1 MFVVVVGEKDVFVG
15 SESFNDIVVVMRLI
29 KVKFGFLLDDAVVV
43 VVVVTHDVI
52 CVVVVVRN
60 VIEEGTRFSFDVVFD
75 NERLTVLSAV
85 AIAAAIV
92 VVVVVAAAVVANA
105 IFEEHIVEDG
115 GLALRCER

>member
-1 MFVVVVGEKDVFVG
+1 MVAFLVVGH
-15 SESFNDIVVVMRLI
+15 RL
-29 KVKFGFLLDDAVVV
+29 VQ
-43 VVVVTHDVI
+43 
-52 CVVVVVRN
+52 R
-60 VIEEGTRFSFDVVFD
+60 GTRFGFDVVFD